1 MADGI
6 PGFTPDVSATAA
18 APATIPGFTPDT
30 STAAPIQPAA
40 PAQPSVAERAMGGV
54 GQSLESN
61 IVKPISA
68 VAESAVT
75 PPQDHKEAIA
85 HIAAGT
91 PGLQLYRLGKYLTD
105 SIENTIE
112 TGKEGYQKGLQ
123 DFSRAV
129 DEVGKGDIR
138 NAMASA
144 GGVVGDM
151 MNMTQPGLGT
161 GTAVKN
167 IAEGTRLG
175 ADLAGPLAKTATDIA
190 TLAAGEKA
198 PELIEGAKGAAGAA
212 AKKLGVGGLEPAE
225 SLQKAAGG
233 SAGISEKFF
242 KENMDRAL
250 PKAYAEN
257 PKARQPE
264 ELSDAAHA
272 AKTKTWAEFSNQV
285 KDVVTQHAEDAWI
298 DGKALA
304 QDIKDGVDD
313 FVRKHDASA
322 AKAIDKWADTFA
334 KAYPEGKYPLDKAT
348 SAVSQM
354 NARVADTYK
363 MDPGTRAAYI
373 KRNPQLGMYEDAA
386 ESMRD
391 KIDAKMEKWGHTDSA
406 ELRKDYGALAQM
418 ERVFEKRAITYGRQV
433 PISLKQGLAYMAGVA
448 GHPTAVAAALAE
460 KFLNSPEHLIGSALD
475 KMKPKTPP
483 IAAPA
488 ASAATKVGVAA
499 GQQPDSAETPE
510 EWVTFKGSDG
520 STYEGHPSDWEAI
533 QKADPGAQEI
543 K

>member
-1 MADGI
+1 
-6 PGFTPDVSATAA
+6 
-18 APATIPGFTPDT
+18 
-30 STAAPIQPAA
+30 
-40 PAQPSVAERAMGGV
+40 
-54 GQSLESN
+54 
-61 IVKPISA
+61 
-68 VAESAVT
+68 
-75 PPQDHKEAIA
+75 
-85 HIAAGT
+85 
-91 PGLQLYRLGKYLTD
+91 
-105 SIENTIE
+105 
-112 TGKEGYQKGLQ
+112 
-123 DFSRAV
+123 
-129 DEVGKGDIR
+129 
-138 NAMASA
+138 
-144 GGVVGDM
+144 M

-167 IAEGTRLG
+167 IAEGTRPG

-233 SAGISEKFF
+233 SAGISEKNF

-250 PKAYAEN
+250 PKVAAEN
-257 PKARQPE
+257 PVDRSPE
-264 ELSDAAHA
+264 SLADAAHA
-272 AKTKTWAEFSNQV
+272 AKTKVWNEVTNQI
-285 KDVVTQHAEDAWI
+285 KDLTSQTNIKFNTKLGVTSLEDAWV
-298 DGKALA
+298 DGNDIA
-304 QDIKDGVDD
+304 QKIKDSVSD
-313 FVRKHDASA
+313 FVRDHEEATARK
-322 AKAIDKWADTFA
+322 IDKWADTFA
-334 KAYPEGKYPLDKAT
+334 NKYPNGMYPLDKAAK
-348 SAVSQM
+348 SVSEM
-354 NARVADTYK
+354 NAKLADTYK
-363 MDPGTRAAYI
+363 MDPGTRAAYVT
-373 KRNPQLGMYEDAA
+373 RNPQLGMYEDAA
-386 ESMRD
+386 DALRQ
-391 KIDAKMEKWGHTDSA
+391 KIDEKLTDWGHTDSA

-475 KMKPKTPP
+475 KMKPKSPP

-520 STYEGHPSDWEAI
+520 STYEGHPEDWEAI
-533 QKADPGAQEI
+533 RKADPGAQEI